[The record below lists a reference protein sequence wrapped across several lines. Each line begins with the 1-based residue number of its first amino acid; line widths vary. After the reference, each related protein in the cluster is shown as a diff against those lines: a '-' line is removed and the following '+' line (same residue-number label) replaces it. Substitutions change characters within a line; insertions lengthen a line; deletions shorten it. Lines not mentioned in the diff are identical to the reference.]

1 MKFSLSARR
10 VSVCSALSQLAAA
23 GPVLLRRGP
32 GRPGQGAGHHGE
44 TEDGGGGGGHSGV
57 QTVHAG

>member
-1 MKFSLSARR
+1 MIFSLPARW
-10 VSVCSALSQLAAA
+10 VSLCSALPELPAA
-23 GPVLLRRGP
+23 GPVLLGRGP

-44 TEDGGGGGGHSGV
+44 TEDGGGGRGHSGV